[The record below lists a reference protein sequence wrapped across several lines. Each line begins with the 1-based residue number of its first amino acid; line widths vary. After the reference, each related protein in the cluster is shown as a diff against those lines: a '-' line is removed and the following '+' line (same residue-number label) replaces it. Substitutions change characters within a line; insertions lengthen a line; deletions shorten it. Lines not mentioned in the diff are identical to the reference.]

1 MSNTLNQTHFNT
13 RVIHGGQSPDPST
26 GAVMT
31 PIYAN
36 STFVQQSPGVHKGLD
51 YGRSHNPTRWAYE
64 RCVAALESG
73 TDGFAFASGMSTTA
87 TVLELLDSGAH
98 VVALDDLYG
107 GTRRLFE
114 RVRRRSAG
122 LRFTYIPF
130 ANA

>member
-1 MSNTLNQTHFNT
+1 MTLRFGTLA
-13 RVIHGGQSPDPST
+13 IHAGQAPEPTT
-26 GAVMT
+26 GAVIT
-31 PIYAN
+31 PIYAT
-36 STFVQQSPGVHKGLD
+36 STYVQQSPGVHKGLD

-73 TDGFAFASGMSTTA
+73 TDGFAFASGMAATA
-87 TVLELLDSGAH
+87 TVLELLDSGSH

-122 LRFTYIPF
+122 LRFTYLPVDGR
-130 ANA
+130 